1 MNHCS
6 SPLEL
11 LEIIMRMV
19 IKHYFKKYSISLF
32 QLTTETPGTSST
44 PKDEKITDKKESKT
58 ADDVPNPEKQK
69 EDSIPSRRKSS
80 EKTYREKEEIKET
93 TEEKDETVA
102 KDEEVKDPLAEN
114 SDTDAPKASNEIRED
129 STETAKE
136 SSEPSEENDKIL
148 IDVKDNID
156 TEKKAEEV
164 ESANSSVEIVD
175 NTKVSSPN
183 TSVEIIE
190 EREDEVDE
198 ENMLDPTDGTL
209 KIGGKIVE
217 ISPPS
222 PPNPPTPM
230 EPCDKNSL
238 NELMLSNNMEITICK
253 APAEIGARRGSS
265 NSTGSGKAA
274 PGNDASSDLT
284 GGHSGSASRKV
295 APSDVLS
302 NAAIVASS
310 VERASILPLLSAEG
324 SVKGVSEAELMLAS
338 VSDGE
343 ITITKSLADGKT
355 PPVESSGKSR

>member
-58 ADDVPNPEKQK
+58 ADDIPNPENQK
-69 EDSIPSRRKSS
+69 EASIPSRRKSS
-80 EKTYREKEEIKET
+80 EKTYQEKEEIKET
-93 TEEKDETVA
+93 AEEKDETAA

-114 SDTDAPKASNEIRED
+114 SDTDAPEESNEDRED

-156 TEKKAEEV
+156 TENKEEEV

-175 NTKVSSPN
+175 NKVSSPN

-324 SVKGVSEAELMLAS
+324 SGKGVSEAELMLAS